1 MRSVQFRKLI
11 RIHWVLLVLLLFATA
26 FLLKPETTVTAQIG
40 EQSFFTP
47 QTWAHDFSEEQGWA
61 PEHPRLLA
69 DVNGDTKQDVVGF
82 GNDGTFIGI
91 SNGTTSFTPALALGD
106 FGFHAGGWR
115 AHLHVRTAG
124 DVNGDQMDDIVGFG
138 NAGVYRALATG
149 NGSLGSAD
157 FVVAD
162 FGYDQG
168 WRNDQHVRLL
178 ADVNGDTRKDIVGF
192 GTHGVWVSLSMST
205 AGDFSAPFFAVGD
218 FGTLQGWNNQ
228 EHVRTTANINGDT
241 MEDIVAFGDHGVW
254 VAIANGT
261 GFNSPQLVLTEF
273 AIEAGGW
280 RVDRHPR
287 VMADVNKDNKA
298 DIVGFGYDGIWV
310 SLANGTGGFSAP
322 FFALADFGYNQGWRV
337 GRDPVFEDDGHA
349 HTGCADSPCGHGSNP
364 RFVVDLNADG
374 YLDIVGFGHEAIY
387 RSLGGPNGFGTVRA
401 MIRDLVTA
409 TGGPW
414 NGYEDVVPT
423 FNPRMAGD
431 VTGDGMADLVAFDQD
446 VVQVVRSSDQPPPPP
461 PNAPSN
467 PRFTDKTSTSLS
479 LAWDD
484 NSIDERKFFVYFGK
498 DGGDITRYVVNGQ
511 AGVDNVVTTVRNEL
525 EPNTQY
531 CFSVQAENIFGLSAE
546 TARVCERTLGAA
558 PTPTPTPPQQIGF
571 KQIDVLNC
579 SAGGTVNLWLLNA
592 SNVWT
597 PHGSAPSQLINGSCP
612 STAPT
617 KAVPLPDGQFVRFVA
632 VQPSLCN
639 GQNDPNISSCQKANQ
654 VFFGKAT
661 GQPLRF
667 LIH

>member
-1 MRSVQFRKLI
+1 MNISRFKKLI
-11 RIHWVLLVLLLFATA
+11 RIHWVLLGLFLFAATL
-26 FLLKPETTVTAQIG
+26 LLKPENTVTAQLG
-40 EQSFFTP
+40 DQSFGAP
-47 QTWAHDFSEEQGWA
+47 QTWVHDFSEEQGWA

-69 DVNGDTKQDVVGF
+69 DVNGDKKQDVVGF
-82 GNDGTFIGI
+82 GNDGTFIGL
-91 SNGTTSFTPALALGD
+91 SNGTTSFSPALALGD

-115 AHLHVRTAG
+115 THLHVRTAG
-124 DVNGDQMDDIVGFG
+124 DVNGDLMDDIVGFG

-149 NGSLGSAD
+149 NGALGSAD

-205 AGDFSAPFFAVGD
+205 AGDFSTPFFAVGD

-228 EHVRTTANINGDT
+228 EHIRTTADINGDT
-241 MEDIVAFGDHGVW
+241 KQDIVAFGDHGVW
-254 VAIANGT
+254 VAMANGI
-261 GFNSPQLVLTEF
+261 GFDSPQLVLQEF
-273 AIEAGGW
+273 AIQAGGW

-287 VMADVNKDNKA
+287 VMADVNKDTKD
-298 DIVGFGYDGIWV
+298 DIVGFGYEGIWI
-310 SLANGTGGFSAP
+310 SLSTGTGFAAP
-322 FFALADFGYNQGWRV
+322 QFALGDFGYNQGWRV
-337 GRDPVFEDDGHA
+337 GKDPVFEDDGHA
-349 HTGCADSPCGHGSNP
+349 HTGCSTETCSFGSNP
-364 RFVVDLNADG
+364 RFVVDLNNDG
-374 YLDIVGFGHEAIY
+374 YRDIVGFGHEAIY
-387 RSLGGPNGFGTVRA
+387 RSLGGPNGFGATRA

-409 TGGPW
+409 NGHPW
-414 NGYEDVVPT
+414 NSFEDVVPT
-423 FNPRMAGD
+423 FNPRLAGD
-431 VTGDGMADLVAFDQD
+431 VTGDGMTDLVAFDQTVTK
-446 VVQVVRSSDQPPPPP
+446 VVVSSDRPPPPP

-467 PRFTDKTSTSLS
+467 PRFTNKTATSLS

-484 NSIDERKFFVYFGK
+484 NSDNERKFFIYFGEP
-498 DGGDITRYVVNGQ
+498 GGDKTRFQKPANTTTAVMSELTPNTRY
-511 AGVDNVVTTVRNEL
+511 
-525 EPNTQY
+525 
-531 CFSVQAENIFGLSAE
+531 CFTVQAENIFGLSAE
-546 TARVCERTLGAA
+546 STFACERTLPEAP

-571 KQIDVLNC
+571 KEISVLNC

-592 SNVWT
+592 SNIWT
-597 PHGSAPSQLINGSCP
+597 QHGSAPSQLINGSCP

-617 KAVPLPDGQFVRFVA
+617 KKVPLPDGQFVRFVA

-654 VFFGKAT
+654 IFFGQAT
-661 GQPLRF
+661 GQSAHF